1 MMPTISRFRQL
12 NISLYF
18 EAHNPPHFHVQF
30 GKTTTLHLLDG
41 TLLMGE
47 LEALKQKEIREWAA
61 LQCSPE
67 SWTSA
72 SDVQAACCWGGVHRV
87 R

>member
-12 NISLYF
+12 KISKYF
-18 EAHNPPHFHVQF
+18 EDQNPPHFHVQF

-47 LEALKQKEIREWAA
+47 LEARNQKEIREWAA
-61 LQCSPE
+61 LHSDALTANWTRCKNNQSPNPIP
-67 SWTSA
+67 
-72 SDVQAACCWGGVHRV
+72 GLP
-87 R
+87 